1 MYGEVR
7 QDVAQREHAFDC
19 LSSRSCPQKLAGPT
33 DPPSRASQCDD
44 DDCCLFS
51 HEKTLGLF
59 EEKKNDVEAKKDR
72 DNHNQ
77 NVTSPSSNEIL
88 VEYKHR
94 AQAHGRL
101 FRTIKVDKRH

>member
-1 MYGEVR
+1 MWHKENTLLIASR
-7 QDVAQREHAFDC
+7 HAHA
-19 LSSRSCPQKLAGPT
+19 LKSLQALQTPHLARRG
-33 DPPSRASQCDD
+33 DD

-59 EEKKNDVEAKKDR
+59 ERKKTDVEAKKER
-72 DNHNQ
+72 DNYNQ
-77 NVTSPSSNEIL
+77 NAISPSLNEIL

-101 FRTIKVDKRH
+101 FRTIKVDKSH